1 MNRHAYMI
9 IAHHQFQLLQMLCQL
24 LDDERNDI
32 YIMIDK
38 KVKNFD
44 ESIIIKSVQHSK
56 VFFTDRI
63 KIQWGGKSIVN
74 AEIMLLKAASKNK
87 YSYYHLLSGAD
98 LPIKTAD
105 TIYNFFELNNGKEF
119 IHFCNDGFIKKQSA
133 LRAGQ
138 YHFFQDK
145 IGPNKHIFLYK
156 LERISLFAQRKLNI
170 DRLKKMPQI
179 CCGSQWFSITH
190 EFARYVLEHE
200 KDIDKMFNYT
210 ACADEMF
217 MQTLLL
223 HSPYLKNRYQTE
235 DESSYISC
243 MRYIC
248 WYENLHPYTWK
259 SKDFDLLINSDFLFA
274 RKFDLNTDKDI
285 CKKIYEYLK
294 FKMK

>member
-179 CCGSQWFSITH
+179 CCEASGLALLMS
-190 EFARYVLEHE
+190 LP
-200 KDIDKMFNYT
+200 DMF
-210 ACADEMF
+210 
-217 MQTLLL
+217 
-223 HSPYLKNRYQTE
+223 
-235 DESSYISC
+235 
-243 MRYIC
+243 
-248 WYENLHPYTWK
+248 W
-259 SKDFDLLINSDFLFA
+259 
-274 RKFDLNTDKDI
+274 NT
-285 CKKIYEYLK
+285 KKILIRCLTIQHVL
-294 FKMK
+294 MKCLCRLCFYILRI